1 MRRLIFG
8 MIIGSLGVIAAVA
21 AAIYYYERPSL
32 LRIAVPR
39 GSADQAIM
47 AAAEHDFAEDRDG
60 IRLKLVAVNSLA
72 ELSRALQE
80 GHADLAVVRS
90 DLAMPPN
97 GQTVLI
103 MRRDAAVLFAPAESS
118 LRAIDDLRGH
128 KVGIL
133 QAVPAGKADNQL
145 LLDTA
150 LAQYDVPS
158 ALVGR
163 VSLTLAEL
171 SRAVEYKEIDAVLA
185 VGVPGSEGLTEAVN
199 TVAVAGHG
207 QPVFLPIAEAKA
219 IAQRSPAFEGVEV
232 MRGAFGGAEPKPPVD
247 FDTLGVSTRLVAR
260 DSLGDE
266 VVGALIRLLL
276 AARPAIAARIPIANR
291 IEAPAD
297 DKGAAL
303 PVHPGAL
310 AFLDDDEESFF
321 DKYSDAFYIGAMCLS
336 VLGTGLAAAA
346 ARLTRHRITDADKI
360 LRRLVE
366 ITMAARSARYVG
378 LLDGYE
384 EEADELLALALA
396 PDAVHDLSVNRMRLD
411 PCFEPGA
418 PCHRRAAAKY
428 CGPTNA
434 RPIFAAHRPRIG
446 KPNAR
451 SSPVLSGA
459 I

>member
-8 MIIGSLGVIAAVA
+8 TIIGSLAAIAAVA
-21 AAIYYYERPSL
+21 AAIYYYERPSV

-39 GSADQAIM
+39 DSDDQAIM
-47 AAAEHDFAEDRDG
+47 AAAAHDFAEARDG
-60 IRLKLVAVNSLA
+60 IRLKLVAVESSA

-128 KVGIL
+128 KVGVL
-133 QAVPAGKADNQL
+133 QAVPPGKVDNQL

-158 ALVGR
+158 ASVGR
-163 VSLTLAEL
+163 VSVTLAEL
-171 SRAVEYKEIDAVLA
+171 SRAVEGKEIDAVLA
-185 VGVPGSEGLTEAVN
+185 VGAPGSDGLTEAVN
-199 TVAVAGHG
+199 TVAAAGHG

-232 MRGAFGGAEPKPPVD
+232 LRGAFGGAQPKPAED

-260 DSLGDE
+260 NSLGNE
-266 VVGALIRLLL
+266 VVGALTRLLL
-276 AARPAIAARIPIANR
+276 AERPAIAARVPIANR
-291 IEAPAD
+291 IEAPAA

-310 AFLDDDEESFF
+310 AFLDDEEESFF

-336 VLGTGLAAAA
+336 VLGTGLAAVAS
-346 ARLTRHRITDADKI
+346 RFTRHQSTDADKI
-360 LRRLVE
+360 LRRLLE
-366 ITMAARSARYVG
+366 ITKAVRSARHAG

-384 EEADELLALALA
+384 EEADELL
-396 PDAVHDLSVNRMRLD
+396 S
-411 PCFEPGA
+411 
-418 PCHRRAAAKY
+418 
-428 CGPTNA
+428 
-434 RPIFAAHRPRIG
+434 
-446 KPNAR
+446 
-451 SSPVLSGA
+451 
-459 I
+459 

>member
-1 MRRLIFG
+1 M
-8 MIIGSLGVIAAVA
+8 
-21 AAIYYYERPSL
+21 
-32 LRIAVPR
+32 
-39 GSADQAIM
+39 
-47 AAAEHDFAEDRDG
+47 
-60 IRLKLVAVNSLA
+60 
-72 ELSRALQE
+72 SRALQE

-133 QAVPAGKADNQL
+133 QAVPPGKMDNQL

-150 LAQYDVPS
+150 LAQYDVPLAS
-158 ALVGR
+158 VGR

-171 SRAVEYKEIDAVLA
+171 TRAVENKEIDAVLA
-185 VGVPGSEGLTEAVN
+185 VGVPGSKGLTEAVN

-232 MRGAFGGAEPKPPVD
+232 VRGAFGGAQPKPPED

-260 DSLGDE
+260 NSLGNE
-266 VVGALIRLLL
+266 VVGALTRLLL

-291 IEAPAD
+291 IEAPAA

-310 AFLDDDEESFF
+310 AFLDDEEESFF

-336 VLGTGLAAAA
+336 VLGTGVAAAA
-346 ARLTRHRITDADKI
+346 TRLTRHRFTDADRI
-360 LRRLVE
+360 LRRLLE
-366 ITMAARSARYVG
+366 ITMAARSARHAG

-396 PDAVHDLSVNRMRLD
+396 PDSVDALGINRIGALSVALNQVRHAIA
-411 PCFEPGA
+411 E
-418 PCHRRAAAKY
+418 RRQSFAV
-428 CGPTNA
+428 
-434 RPIFAAHRPRIG
+434 PIRAQFSPRI
-446 KPNAR
+446 
-451 SSPVLSGA
+451 VHE
-459 I
+459 

>member
-8 MIIGSLGVIAAVA
+8 TIIGSLAAIAAVA
-21 AAIYYYERPSL
+21 AAIYYYERPSV

-39 GSADQAIM
+39 DSDDQAIM
-47 AAAEHDFAEDRDG
+47 AAAAHDFAEARDG
-60 IRLKLVAVNSLA
+60 IRLKLVAVESLA
-72 ELSRALQE
+72 ESSRALQE

-128 KVGIL
+128 KVGVL
-133 QAVPAGKADNQL
+133 QAVPPGKVDNQL

-150 LAQYDVPS
+150 LVQYDVPS
-158 ALVGR
+158 ASVGR

-171 SRAVEYKEIDAVLA
+171 SRAVENKEIDAVLA
-185 VGVPGSEGLTEAVN
+185 VGVPGSDGLTEAVN
-199 TVAVAGHG
+199 TVAAASHG

-232 MRGAFGGAEPKPPVD
+232 LRGAFGGAEPKPPAD

-260 DSLGDE
+260 NSLGNE
-266 VVGALIRLLL
+266 VVGALTRLLL
-276 AARPAIAARIPIANR
+276 AERPAIAARVPIANR
-291 IEAPAD
+291 IEAPAA

-310 AFLDDDEESFF
+310 AFLDDEEESFF
-321 DKYSDAFYIGAMCLS
+321 DKYSDAFYIGAMCLG
-336 VLGTGLAAAA
+336 VLGTGLTAVAS
-346 ARLTRHRITDADKI
+346 RFTRHQSTDADKI
-360 LRRLVE
+360 LRRLLE
-366 ITMAARSARYVG
+366 ITKAVRSARHAG

-384 EEADELLALALA
+384 EEADEVLALALA
-396 PDAVHDLSVNRMRLD
+396 PDAVHALSVNRM
-411 PCFEPGA
+411 GA
-418 PCHRRAAAKY
+418 LTLALNQVRHAIAERRQSFPVPNRAQ
-428 CGPTNA
+428 
-434 RPIFAAHRPRIG
+434 FSPRIV
-446 KPNAR
+446 R
-451 SSPVLSGA
+451 E
-459 I
+459 

>member
-8 MIIGSLGVIAAVA
+8 TIIGSLVAIAAVA
-21 AAIYYYERPSL
+21 AAIYYYERPSV

-39 GSADQAIM
+39 DSDDQAIM
-47 AAAEHDFAEDRDG
+47 AAAAHDFAEARDG
-60 IRLKLVAVNSLA
+60 IRLKLVAVESLA
-72 ELSRALQE
+72 ELSRALRD

-128 KVGIL
+128 KVGVL
-133 QAVPAGKADNQL
+133 QAVPPGKVDNQL

-158 ALVGR
+158 ASVGR

-171 SRAVEYKEIDAVLA
+171 SRAVEDKEIDAVLA
-185 VGVPGSEGLTEAVN
+185 VGAPGSDGLTEAVN

-232 MRGAFGGAEPKPPVD
+232 MRGAFGGAQPKPSVD

-260 DSLGDE
+260 NSLGNE
-266 VVGALIRLLL
+266 VVGALTRLLL
-276 AARPAIAARIPIANR
+276 ATRPAIAARIPSANR
-291 IEAPAD
+291 IEAPAA

-310 AFLDDDEESFF
+310 AFLDDEEESFF

-346 ARLTRHRITDADKI
+346 TRLTRHRITDADKI
-360 LRRLVE
+360 LRRLLE
-366 ITMAARSARYVG
+366 ITQAVRSARHAE

-384 EEADELLALALA
+384 EEADELLALALT
-396 PDAVHDLSVNRMRLD
+396 PDAVHALSVNRM
-411 PCFEPGA
+411 GA
-418 PCHRRAAAKY
+418 LTLALNQVRHAIVERRQSFAV
-428 CGPTNA
+428 
-434 RPIFAAHRPRIG
+434 PIRAQFSPRIV
-446 KPNAR
+446 R
-451 SSPVLSGA
+451 E
-459 I
+459 

>member
-1 MRRLIFG
+1 MGRLIFG
-8 MIIGSLGVIAAVA
+8 TIIGSLVAIAAVGA
-21 AAIYYYERPSL
+21 AFYYYERPSV

-39 GSADQAIM
+39 DSDDQAIM
-47 AAAEHDFAEDRDG
+47 VAAAREFAEDLDG
-60 IRLKLVAVNSLA
+60 IRLKLVAVGSLA

-133 QAVPAGKADNQL
+133 QAVPPGKMDNQL

-150 LAQYDVPS
+150 LAQYDVPLAS
-158 ALVGR
+158 VGR

-171 SRAVEYKEIDAVLA
+171 TRAVENKEIDAVLA
-185 VGVPGSEGLTEAVN
+185 VGVPGSKGLTEAVN

-232 MRGAFGGAEPKPPVD
+232 VRGAFGGAQPKPPED

-260 DSLGDE
+260 NSLGNG
-266 VVGALIRLLL
+266 VVGALTRLLL

-291 IEAPAD
+291 IEAPAT

-310 AFLDDDEESFF
+310 AFLDDEEEGFF
-321 DKYSDAFYIGAMCLS
+321 DKYSDAIYIGAMCLS
-336 VLGTGLAAAA
+336 VLGTGVAAAA
-346 ARLTRHRITDADKI
+346 TRLTRHRFTDADRI
-360 LRRLVE
+360 LRRLLE
-366 ITMAARSARYVG
+366 ITMAARIARHAG

-384 EEADELLALALA
+384 DEADELLALALA
-396 PDAVHDLSVNRMRLD
+396 PDSVDALSINRIGALSVALNQVRHAIAERRQSFAVPMRAQ
-411 PCFEPGA
+411 FS
-418 PCHRRAAAKY
+418 
-428 CGPTNA
+428 
-434 RPIFAAHRPRIG
+434 PRIV
-446 KPNAR
+446 R
-451 SSPVLSGA
+451 E
-459 I
+459 